1 MWQRQIPNLITG
13 FRFLLIVPILGLI
26 LQQRHAA
33 ALGLFVL
40 AGVSDGVD
48 GWLARHHGWRTRLG
62 AFLDPL
68 ADKALMTS
76 VVLVLGWRG
85 LLPWWLVAVIIGRDL
100 VILAGATAFH
110 LLTRHLEMQPTRLS
124 KLNTV
129 MQILLVAAVLWH
141 HGIAPLPWLGLL
153 IWATLLTTLASG
165 IDYVVRWSLKAREAL
180 RR

>member
-1 MWQRQIPNLITG
+1 MWQRQIPNLVTL

-26 LQQRHAA
+26 QDGQHAV

-40 AGVSDGVD
+40 AGLSDGVD

-76 VVLVLGWRG
+76 VVLMLGWHRQ
-85 LLPWWLVAVIIGRDL
+85 LPWWLVTVIIGRDL
-100 VILAGATAFH
+100 VILAGATAFY

-141 HGIAPLPWLGLL
+141 YGIAPLTWLGWLM
-153 IWATLLTTLASG
+153 WTTLFTTLASG
-165 IDYVVRWSLKAREAL
+165 IDYVLRWSLKAREAL
-180 RR
+180 RQ